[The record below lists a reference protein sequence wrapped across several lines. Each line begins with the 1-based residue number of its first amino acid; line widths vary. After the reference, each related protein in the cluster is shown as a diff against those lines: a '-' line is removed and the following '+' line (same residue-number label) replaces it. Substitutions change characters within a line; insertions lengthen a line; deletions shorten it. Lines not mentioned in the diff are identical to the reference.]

1 LKKKRF
7 WRIFSFLFVLT
18 AVILTSSPALDVE
31 TKAKD
36 WNVLLITIDT
46 IRPDRLSCYSTKHLK
61 TPRIEAFASK
71 SVVFDRAFAHNPTTL
86 PSHANIL
93 LGTTPLHH
101 GVHAN
106 ANFKAAGDF
115 LTLAEYLK
123 EKGYATGA
131 FIGAFP
137 LDSRF
142 GLSQGFDVYD
152 ESYPSGPS
160 NAFAAPERRA
170 EEVIESA
177 IDWLVS
183 QKSKWFSWI
192 HLWDPHTMYAPPEP
206 YLTQFKDDPYSGEVA
221 YVDFEL
227 GKLFDYLKNR
237 GFLEN
242 TVIILTGDHGE
253 SLGEHGEATHNYFA
267 YNSTIWV
274 PLIIAAP
281 GLDPGRFADNVC
293 HTDIF
298 PTVCDLLQTDKPPF
312 LQGIS
317 LYPLF
322 SGKKIKKRQIYIES
336 LDPFY
341 NGGAAPLRG
350 FIEENKKFLDS
361 PIPEYYDLDSDF
373 NEENNIVQRIDL
385 KKHQKKLKDLMDKF
399 STSQTETYPS
409 KIDREAL
416 DKLRSLGYISSTSST
431 VKENYGPEH
440 DLKTLLPYQQK
451 LDEAIVLYDNG
462 RLDESIGL
470 LEKIIREKKDMAPA
484 YLSLFPIYKAK
495 GMPGKSLE
503 LLEKGFRHNPGNYD
517 IVSAY
522 GMLLVEAG
530 EWEKGIEVLETGLAL
545 VDFDP
550 MAWDLLGFAYWQKG
564 DEQKALEHYGKALA
578 LDDTFAVTY
587 SKLGD
592 LYFSKFTRTKSRSDY
607 NKAMEYFKKAIEHDP
622 NLSFAYRGLG
632 ICYRVAGRV
641 DAAITIWEEALE
653 LNPADDFVLLNLGRA
668 HLEKGNK
675 AVALKYLVQYLG
687 LRKDTLSPEERRE
700 IETLIQKCRQ
710 K

>member
-1 LKKKRF
+1 MLTG
-7 WRIFSFLFVLT
+7 ISFVCYSIQGSLSKQENL
-18 AVILTSSPALDVE
+18 
-31 TKAKD
+31 
-36 WNVLLITIDT
+36 NVLLITIDT

-61 TPRIEAFASK
+61 TPHIEAFASK

-86 PSHANIL
+86 PSHVNIL

-106 ANFKAAGDF
+106 ANFKVADDF

-123 EKGYATGA
+123 QKGYATGA

-177 IDWLVS
+177 IDWLAS
-183 QKSKWFSWI
+183 QRSKWFSWI
-192 HLWDPHTMYAPPEP
+192 HLWDPHTMYSPPEP
-206 YLTQFKDDPYSGEVA
+206 YLTQFKDDLYSGEVA
-221 YVDFEL
+221 YVDSEL
-227 GKLFDYLKNR
+227 GKLFDYLENR

-253 SLGEHGEATHNYFA
+253 ALSEHGELTHSYFA

-274 PLIIAAP
+274 PLVIAAP
-281 GLDPGRFADNVC
+281 GLDPGRIADYVC
-293 HTDIF
+293 HIDIF
-298 PTVCDLLQTDKPPF
+298 PTVCDLLQINKPSF
-312 LQGIS
+312 LQGVS

-336 LDPFY
+336 LDPYY
-341 NGGAAPLRG
+341 NSGAAPLRG

-361 PIPEYYDLDSDF
+361 PLPEYYDLDTDF
-373 NEENNIVQRIDL
+373 SEENNIVQKIDL
-385 KKHQKKLKDLMDKF
+385 EKHQKKLKDLMDKF

-431 VKENYGPEH
+431 VKKDYGPEH

-462 RLDESIGL
+462 RMDESIGL
-470 LEKIIREKKDMAPA
+470 LEGIIREKKDMAPA
-484 YLSLFPIYKAK
+484 YLTLFPIYKTQ
-495 GMPGKSLE
+495 GMPEKSLE
-503 LLEKGFRHNPGNYD
+503 LLEKGSEHNPENYD
-517 IVSAY
+517 ILSAY

-550 MAWDLLGFAYWQKG
+550 MAWDLLGFAYWRKG
-564 DEQKALEHYGKALA
+564 DEQKALEYYRQSLA
-578 LDDTFAVTY
+578 VDDTYAATY
-587 SKLGD
+587 SNLGG
-592 LYFSKFTRTKSRSDY
+592 LYFSKFSYSRKKSDY
-607 NKAMEYFKKAIEHDP
+607 LQAMEYFKKAIEYDP
-622 NLSFAYRGLG
+622 ELTLAYKWLG
-632 ICYRVAGRV
+632 VGYRLVGRV
-641 DAAITIWEEALE
+641 DAAITVWEKALE
-653 LNPADDFVLLNLGRA
+653 LDPTDAQIVLDLGKA
-668 HLEKGNK
+668 HLDKNNK
-675 AVALKYLVQYLG
+675 AVALKYLEQYLG

-700 IETLIQKCRQ
+700 IESLIRKCKQK
-710 K
+710 